1 MHRGPGVHHGQKRAE
16 RVWLGW
22 SSRHAF
28 RVVELD
34 GGLEPCSALISPLHP
49 CDLPRGIH
57 DRKHSAGSEGG
68 ASASVGPSCD
78 SGQVRSEGLPS
89 VVVHSSIAIRAVPHM
104 VPERE
109 LTDQTGRR
117 AVSAGVLQSVH
128 APRRHAGG
136 LRVIVAAQR
145 RQSEDED
152 PWGACA
158 LRVGWGDK
166 AALTRRRPCVLPRGL
181 SGRRSSD
188 RVGGLPF
195 DGSHRADRRWAAH
208 CSGSPL

>member
-89 VVVHSSIAIRAVPHM
+89 VVVHSSIAIP
-104 VPERE
+104 
-109 LTDQTGRR
+109 
-117 AVSAGVLQSVH
+117 
-128 APRRHAGG
+128 APSH
-136 LRVIVAAQR
+136 IWYQNESSPIKPVAAQSVPAYCSR
-145 RQSEDED
+145 YML
-152 PWGACA
+152 P
-158 LRVGWGDK
+158 GDTPV
-166 AALTRRRPCVLPRGL
+166 ASA
-181 SGRRSSD
+181 
-188 RVGGLPF
+188 
-195 DGSHRADRRWAAH
+195 
-208 CSGSPL
+208 